1 MKYNLF
7 IFLHLLPVPLVLYPR
22 NNCHIQ
28 SCELCVLS
36 FLLRIYCLGLTF
48 RPLIHSNFCKW
59 CEVRVNSIL
68 LHMTIQISQHHVL
81 KRQSFLPWTLP
92 LNYLCWQCWW
102 LQDGMNLST
111 VHKGDCRCV
120 SRFELHFLHLPALKP
135 QASPSSC
142 TPSSSSVGVTGW

>member
-68 LHMTIQISQHHVL
+68 LHMTIQFSQHHVL
-81 KRQSFLPWTLP
+81 KRVLPP
-92 LNYLCWQCWW
+92 LNLAIKLFMLIVLMVTRWHESV
-102 LQDGMNLST
+102 N
-111 VHKGDCRCV
+111 
-120 SRFELHFLHLPALKP
+120 
-135 QASPSSC
+135 C
-142 TPSSSSVGVTGW
+142 TQG